1 MNQARLRE
9 VQRLT
14 TSGARAVAPFVV
26 AGRLFLAV
34 PQLAL
39 DLPGQGPDM
48 NGGDSDVDTVVYEW
62 RDDGFIEFQRLPSHG
77 AEDAEFFQ
85 IGNRVFLAIA
95 CIRAGRGPYDLS
107 TRSVLYEWRGGRVV
121 AFQEFA
127 SFAAKQ
133 WRYFTFDGRRFLAL
147 AQGVASE
154 GASDSQNANSLIY
167 EWTGAG
173 FEAFQTIQ
181 SSWAYNWEFFHLE
194 GAPYLALADHA
205 RSSMLYR
212 WNGKSFEPFQSFG
225 VCGGRAFAFFEIDR
239 NAYLAFA
246 DLEHDSALYRCD
258 GGRFTVHQSLEG
270 PGARAFAFVAGRE
283 GRYLIQINFMTG
295 SRAAPS
301 TALDSQLY
309 RWERGRLA
317 MIEQFPTF
325 GGTDAAP
332 FTVGGQ
338 LFVAVSNSLSRD
350 VRFRVDSIVYRF
362 LG

>member
-1 MNQARLRE
+1 MSAVHLQE
-9 VQRLT
+9 VQRLP
-14 TSGARAVAPFVV
+14 TSGARAMTPFVV
-26 AGRLFLAV
+26 ADRLFIAV

-62 RDDGFIEFQRLPSHG
+62 RDGGFVEFQRLPSHG
-77 AEDAEFFQ
+77 AEDAEFFR
-85 IGNRVFLAIA
+85 IGPRVFLAIA

-107 TRSVLYEWRGGRVV
+107 TRSVVYEWRGGRFV

-147 AQGVASE
+147 AQGVAIK
-154 GASDSQNANSLIY
+154 GASDSQNADSLIF
-167 EWTGAG
+167 EWTGAS
-173 FEAFQTIQ
+173 FEAFQTIP
-181 SSWAYNWEFFHLE
+181 SSWAYNWEFFQLE
-194 GAPYLALADHA
+194 GAPCLALADHA

-212 WNGKSFEPFQSFG
+212 WNGKSFESFQSFG
-225 VCGGRAFAFFEIDR
+225 GGGGRAFAFFEVDGD
-239 NAYLAFA
+239 AYLAFA
-246 DLEHDSALYRCD
+246 DLEHDSALYRWD
-258 GGRFTVHQSLEG
+258 GRRFTAHQSLVG
-270 PGARAFAFVAGRE
+270 RGARAFAFVKGRE
-283 GRYLIQINFMTG
+283 GLYLIRINFVTG

-309 RWERGRLA
+309 RWEQGRLA
-317 MIEQFPTF
+317 MIEQFPTS

-332 FTVGGQ
+332 FTVGDQ
-338 LFVAVSNSLSRD
+338 LFVAVSNSLSKD